1 MTDCIFVL
9 GYFGFGNVGDDS
21 IGTAT
26 VQHLQQITE
35 GADLSIVSGNEE
47 FDPGAGVRLIDFSLL
62 AIITEI
68 WHTDHLI
75 LTGGSHFHD
84 EQSAFAS
91 LKVHIFYL
99 ILVLFAKTSSVSVH
113 ALGHGV
119 GPFSRRFSRII
130 ALLVLRLAD
139 TVTVRDPESLEII
152 QSLGIE
158 ATLTFDH
165 AALLETKEANS
176 SVNQLGVSVTP
187 AFRKYY
193 DEPERDEQLIS
204 NLASVLDDALE
215 KGKWDEITVFA
226 FHNGEINGD
235 VSISKRLRRC
245 MSHTN
250 VNIDIYDDDP
260 VMFLRAISAMD
271 GFLGMKYHSLVFS
284 YIANI
289 PVVSISYHP
298 KCEWFQSYTGVS
310 ERCTIRMTEATESEL
325 SKNIMRISERNSKC
339 QGMFPRKK
347 AKELAAKSIQSTTNY
362 E

>member
-1 MTDCIFVL
+1 MTDCIFIL

-26 VQHLQQITE
+26 VQHLRQITE
-35 GADLSIVSGNEE
+35 DADLSIVSGNGE
-47 FDPGAGVRLIDFSLL
+47 FDPGAGARLIDFSLV

-84 EQSAFAS
+84 EQSVFAS

-99 ILVLFAKTSSVSVH
+99 IVVLFTKASSVNVH

-119 GPFSRRFSRII
+119 GPFSRRYSRII
-130 ALLVLRLAD
+130 ASLVLRLAD
-139 TVTVRDPESLEII
+139 TVTVRDPESQEIV

-158 ATLTFDH
+158 AKLTFDH

-176 SVNQLGVSVTP
+176 SVNKLGVSVTP

-193 DEPERDEQLIS
+193 GEPERDEQLIL
-204 NLASVLDDALE
+204 NLASVLDDALDN
-215 KGKWDEITVFA
+215 GKWDEITVFA
-226 FHNGEINGD
+226 FHNGEVNGD
-235 VSISKRLRRC
+235 ISMSKRLRRC
-245 MSHTN
+245 MDHTG
-250 VNIDIYDDDP
+250 VTIEIYDDDP
-260 VMFLRAISAMD
+260 VVFLRAISAMD

-284 YIANI
+284 YLVNV

-298 KCEWFQSYTGVS
+298 KCEWFQSYTGAG
-310 ERCTIRMTEATESEL
+310 ERCTIRMTEATKSEL
-325 SKNIMRISERNSKC
+325 SKSIMRLSERNSEC

-347 AKELAAKSIQSTTNY
+347 VKELAAKSIQSAINY